1 MNNRDIANDLFKG
14 NVVTVLNKWI
24 VSIISKTLNSLY
36 IVSIPRDYSCR
47 NGYEFEHFA
56 TGFAIN
62 RDIVVSVAHI
72 EPKDHVCVI
81 DSNGESSEGRV
92 KGIDNRWD
100 LLFIESNR
108 VLDPLSLELEVPPIG
123 SIVLACG
130 MPLGLL
136 RPFFSLGIISGHKI
150 NAAIGNEY
158 IEGLL
163 TASAPV
169 IPGMSGGPLI
179 DIYGKA
185 VGIITGSAFNTHEF
199 TLIVPS
205 KRIYYSYNILKK
217 YGYID
222 HIKLGIR
229 VIEYRFGSKEGIEGV
244 VVSSILNNKL
254 SSICGISVGDIIVA
268 IDNFKIK
275 TIEDLWNALD
285 EVFLLSKDRIVIE
298 FYSYKEKTYR
308 VCEYNM

>member
-1 MNNRDIANDLFKG
+1 MNSKDAVNDLFKG
-14 NVVTVLNKWI
+14 DVAQVLNKWI
-24 VSIISKTLNSLY
+24 VSIISKTRNSLY
-36 IVSIPRDYSCR
+36 IVSVPRNSSCR
-47 NGYEFEHFA
+47 DEHEFEHFA
-56 TGFAIN
+56 TGFAID
-62 RDIVVSVAHI
+62 RGTVVSVAHI
-72 EPKDHVCVI
+72 EPKDSICVI
-81 DSNGESSEGRV
+81 DANGESSEGRV

-100 LLFIESNR
+100 LMFIESDKALN
-108 VLDPLSLELEVPPIG
+108 PISLELEEPPIG

-150 NAAIGNEY
+150 NASIGNEY

-163 TASAPV
+163 TASTPV
-169 IPGMSGGPLI
+169 VPGMSGGPLI

-185 VGIITGSAFNTHEF
+185 VGIIVGNAFNTHEF

-205 KRIYYSYNILKK
+205 RRIHYSYNILKK
-217 YGYID
+217 YGYVN

-229 VIEYRFGSKEGIEGV
+229 VIEYGLRSKERIEGI
-244 VVSSILNNKL
+244 VVSSIFNNKL
-254 SSICGISVGDIIVA
+254 SSICGISVGDILVA

-285 EVFLLSKDRIVIE
+285 EALLLSKNKIVIE
-298 FYSYKEKTYR
+298 FYSYREKIYR
-308 VCEYNM
+308 VCEYSI